1 MYKPICPRQLGLTVF
16 IIGYYDIVRKYQLST
31 VIVSTSECAK
41 KKKKKITKWYKLDS
55 NAKHLSSSSRISVKQ
70 EHTTKNILH

>member
-31 VIVSTSECAK
+31 VTVSTSECAK
-41 KKKKKITKWYKLDS
+41 RKKITKWYELDS
-55 NAKHLSSSSRISVKQ
+55 NAKHLSSSSKISVKQ